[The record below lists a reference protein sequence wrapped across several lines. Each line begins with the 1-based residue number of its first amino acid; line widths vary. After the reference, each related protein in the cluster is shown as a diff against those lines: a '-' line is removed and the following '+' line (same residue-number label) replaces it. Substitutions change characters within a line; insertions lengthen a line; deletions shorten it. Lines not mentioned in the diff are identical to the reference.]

1 MLTGQDATDER
12 LPTLKMPVLIV
23 WDDADRIFPL
33 SQGETMHSLV
43 PQSQLAIVSG
53 CGHMAPVFC
62 ADQIAPKVIAFL
74 QR

>member
-1 MLTGQDATDER
+1 
-12 LPTLKMPVLIV
+12 
-23 WDDADRIFPL
+23 
-33 SQGETMHSLV
+33 MHSLV